1 MLFKQMLRAIALAAA
16 VFFVL
21 PAAAQDQASPQVPV
35 LIHAGGSTY
44 KFLAE
49 IADSGPEREQGLMFR
64 EHLDPNQGMLFLYPV
79 AKPVAFWMKNTPLPL
94 DMLFIADDGRILN
107 VAPMAKPFDTSP
119 ISSKGAAIAVL
130 EILGGSA
137 AQLGIEAGDKVEWP
151 AQPAPATP

>member
-1 MLFKQMLRAIALAAA
+1 MLFRHLLRVIALSAASILA
-16 VFFVL
+16 L

-44 KFLAE
+44 KFAAE
-49 IADSGPEREQGLMFR
+49 IADTGPEREQGLMFR

-79 AKPVAFWMKNTPLPL
+79 AKPVAFWMKNTPLSL
-94 DMLFIADDGRILN
+94 DMLFIAADGRILN
-107 VAPMAKPFDTSP
+107 VAAMAKPFDTSP
-119 ISSKGAAIAVL
+119 ISSQGPAIAVF

-151 AQPAPATP
+151 AQPTPATP